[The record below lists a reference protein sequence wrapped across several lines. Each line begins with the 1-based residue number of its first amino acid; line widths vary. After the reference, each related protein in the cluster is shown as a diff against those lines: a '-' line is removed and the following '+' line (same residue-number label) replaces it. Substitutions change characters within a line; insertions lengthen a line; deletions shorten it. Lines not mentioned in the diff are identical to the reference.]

1 MFDNSEYFK
10 KKRLWLTLAQK
21 ATWFTSKCLS
31 FPFTELLFHFALWSY
46 SCFHSCPEAPVSTLQ
61 IQTHHLPQD
70 CILSLNQFLPCPIIS
85 SPENSPVVFLVKKTQ
100 AASTRSSIPTFRQR
114 HTRTLRSLPCKV
126 LPTVSQTASRLP
138 LSASTRA

>member
-1 MFDNSEYFK
+1 MCALSSAKKISPGNFLFGSPSRREYLWNIPPPSSLFWNPASEVFD
-10 KKRLWLTLAQK
+10 L
-21 ATWFTSKCLS
+21 
-31 FPFTELLFHFALWSY
+31 
-46 SCFHSCPEAPVSTLQ
+46 CPEAPVSTLQ

-114 HTRTLRSLPCKV
+114 HTRTLHSLPCKV